1 MGSKKLTC
9 IQRKAILTLYTGT
22 KHNCMTISKIYGYH
36 VSTVCKILKKNIE
49 PGEYEKY
56 KRVKYLEAMKRR
68 YS

>member
-22 KHNCMTISKIYGYH
+22 KHNCMTIAKIYDCH
-36 VSTVCKILKKNIE
+36 PSTICRILQKNIK
-49 PGEYEKY
+49 PKDYGVY

>member
-1 MGSKKLTC
+1 MGSKKSTY
-9 IQRKAILTLYTGT
+9 IQRKAMLTLYTGT
-22 KHNCMTISKIYGYH
+22 KHNCVTIAKIYGFH

-49 PGEYEKY
+49 PREYENY